1 MVLLKTHRGL
11 LSADNLASLLCSATA
26 LTCFNLNNIV
36 GINFVNKCQQ
46 MWRNFRIYCLQ
57 HKKITHLLMTK
68 ILEWEEC
75 AKWQK
80 TKKKIV
86 SRQQVQNFSTAF
98 QNQSV
103 FEFVLKSLRDNFDS
117 TVPSNE
123 PDGKGGV
130 IFLDPTSC

>member
-1 MVLLKTHRGL
+1 M
-11 LSADNLASLLCSATA
+11 C
-26 LTCFNLNNIV
+26 IV
-36 GINFVNKCQQ
+36 
-46 MWRNFRIYCLQ
+46 
-57 HKKITHLLMTK
+57 
-68 ILEWEEC
+68 
-75 AKWQK
+75 QK

-117 TVPSNE
+117 TVLSDE
-123 PDGKGGV
+123 PDGEGGV